1 MARAAVGGEA
11 TPNRDEN
18 NESDPVIIAYV
29 RTEGDDIAANSHLP
43 KSDELLVA
51 GTEVVAKI
59 KCGNHRAG
67 YSLFYG
73 VWEFIYEKII
83 FFF

>member
-1 MARAAVGGEA
+1 MGGEA
-11 TPNRDEN
+11 SPNRDEN
-18 NESDPVIIAYV
+18 NESDPVVIAYV
-29 RTEGDDIAANSHLP
+29 RMEGNDIDAAYKLP

-51 GTEVVAKI
+51 GTEVVAKVR
-59 KCGNHRAG
+59 CGNHRMG